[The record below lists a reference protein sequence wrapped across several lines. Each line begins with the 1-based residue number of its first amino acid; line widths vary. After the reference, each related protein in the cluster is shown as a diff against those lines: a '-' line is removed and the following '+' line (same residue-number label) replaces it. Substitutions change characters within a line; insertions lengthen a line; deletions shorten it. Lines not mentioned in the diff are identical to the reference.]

1 MSSERTKLV
10 KKEFRETEDTRRQA
24 LDTLRDWANK
34 NPRIVKLRLDS
45 TWLLKFLRWKKFSIP
60 MAQELIERY
69 LVLRY
74 YHQEGVYLF
83 RNLDYYDKT
92 VQELLDAG

>member
-1 MSSERTKLV
+1 MSPERTKLV
-10 KKEFRETEDTRRQA
+10 KKEFRETDDVRRQA

-34 NPRIVKLRLDS
+34 NPRLIKLRLDS

-74 YHQEGVYLF
+74 YNHDGVLLF
-83 RNLDYYDKT
+83 RNLDYYDIA

>member
-1 MSSERTKLV
+1 ML
-10 KKEFRETEDTRRQA
+10 KEFRETDEVRKHAIDAMRE
-24 LDTLRDWANK
+24 WAAK
-34 NPRIVKLRLDS
+34 NPRLVKLRLDS

-74 YHQEGVYLF
+74 FEQDGMHLF
-83 RNLDYYDKT
+83 RYFDMREPM
-92 VQELLDAG
+92 VEELLNSG